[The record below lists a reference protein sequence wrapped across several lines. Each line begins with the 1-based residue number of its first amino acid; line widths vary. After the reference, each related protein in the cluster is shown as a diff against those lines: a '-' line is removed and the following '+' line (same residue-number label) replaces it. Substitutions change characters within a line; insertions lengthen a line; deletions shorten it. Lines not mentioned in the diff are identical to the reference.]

1 MRDNQAH
8 SLVNCPMNPKP
19 IPVITIDGP
28 TASGKGTLAALVAEA
43 LHWHHLDSG
52 ALYRMVALRALQ
64 QSVALDDEAAL
75 TALASSL
82 SARFVSGVVLL
93 DGEDVTDALRQE
105 EVGSVASK
113 ISVFARVREALVALQ
128 HSFRQAPGLV
138 ADGRD
143 MGTVIFPDAPL
154 KIFLTAGAQ
163 TRAQRRYKQL
173 INKGNS
179 AILEGLLADL
189 QARDER
195 DANRAN
201 SPTKPALD
209 AKLLDNSDLSIDQC
223 VDWVLTEWRALHV

>member
-1 MRDNQAH
+1 
-8 SLVNCPMNPKP
+8 MNSNF

-28 TASGKGTLAALVAEA
+28 TASGKGTLGALVAEA

-64 QSVALDDEAAL
+64 QGVALDDEAAL

-82 SARFVSGVVLL
+82 SARFISGVVLL
-93 DGEDVTDALRQE
+93 EGVDVTDALRQE
-105 EVGSVASK
+105 EVGSAASK
-113 ISVFARVREALVALQ
+113 ISVLGRVRAALVALQ
-128 HSFRQAPGLV
+128 HSFRRTPGLV

-143 MGTVIFPDAPL
+143 MGTAIFPDAPL

-163 TRAQRRYKQL
+163 TRAQRRHKQL

-179 AILEGLLADL
+179 ATLDGLLADL
-189 QARDER
+189 QARDAR

-201 SPTKPALD
+201 SPTKPAAD

-223 VDWVLTEWRALHV
+223 VDWVLKEWRALKI

>member
-1 MRDNQAH
+1 MK
-8 SLVNCPMNPKP
+8 L

-28 TASGKGTLAALVAEA
+28 TASGKGTLGALVAEA

-64 QSVALDDEAAL
+64 QGVALDDEAAL
-75 TALASSL
+75 TALASTL

-93 DGEDVTDALRQE
+93 DGVDVTDALRQE
-105 EVGSVASK
+105 EVGSAASK
-113 ISVFARVREALVALQ
+113 ISVFGRVRAALVALQ
-128 HSFRQAPGLV
+128 HSFRRAPGLV

-143 MGTVIFPDAPL
+143 MGTAIFPDAPL
-154 KIFLTAGAQ
+154 KIFLTASAQ
-163 TRAQRRYKQL
+163 TRAQRRHKQL

-179 AILEGLLADL
+179 ATLAGLLADL
-189 QARDER
+189 QARDAR

-223 VDWVLTEWRALHV
+223 VEWVLKEWRILKI